1 MSEVETGSMPRRPPP
16 VPRRLWLV
24 FTVLTL
30 GQFMALLDT
39 TAVNVSL
46 PSIQRDL
53 HMSQVSLSWVSN
65 AYLVTLGACLLVAG
79 RLGDLLGRK
88 QVFIAGLGLFTLASL
103 LCGLARS
110 DVDLVS
116 FRFLQGVGAA
126 LESAMILGI
135 IVNIFHE
142 PAQRKRAISV
152 YAFMS
157 AAGGSIGLLIGGVI
171 TATFGWHWIFFINL
185 PIGVATVTVGLF
197 VIERYVGIGIRQ
209 GVDIPGAVMVTA
221 AGLLAVVGFVE
232 AGYEG
237 WVSVPTLGSLVAAVI
252 LGAGFVVWES
262 RVSNPL
268 VPMRVLR
275 SRNLLCAGISRAMFC
290 FGSYGSFFLL
300 VLYLQEVL
308 GFGSLGN
315 GLAFLP
321 NSVIL
326 SVLTLTLSP
335 HLMARI
341 GSKRTQVIGLS
352 GFACGLLILVFL
364 PIHGSFWVNLLP
376 AMLVLGVSG
385 GTFTVP
391 NTTIAMAESVAG
403 DSGVVSG
410 VINVSQQ
417 MGAALGIAV
426 LASVSSI
433 HTAALTAAGETHR
446 AAVVGGFHWG
456 FMVAVGALAIGVTA
470 GLLVRPEAGGMPND
484 PITAAAAQIA
494 EVEML

>member
-1 MSEVETGSMPRRPPP
+1 MAEVETGSMARRTPLSS
-16 VPRRLWLV
+16 RRLWLV
-24 FTVLTL
+24 FTVLAL

-46 PSIQRDL
+46 PSIQHDL
-53 HMSQVSLSWVSN
+53 HMSQVSLTWVSN

-88 QVFIAGLGLFTLASL
+88 QVFIAGLGVFTVASL
-103 LCGLARS
+103 LCGLSNS
-110 DVDLVS
+110 DVGLVS
-116 FRFLQGVGAA
+116 FRFLQGLGAA

-135 IVNIFHE
+135 IVTIFEE
-142 PAQRKRAISV
+142 PARRRRAISV
-152 YAFMS
+152 YSFMS
-157 AAGGSIGLLIGGVI
+157 AAGGSIGLLIGGVVN
-171 TATFGWHWIFFINL
+171 AAFGWHWIFFINL
-185 PIGVATVTVGLF
+185 PIGVATITVGLF
-197 VIERYVGIGIRQ
+197 VIERHEGIGIRQ
-209 GVDIPGAVMVTA
+209 GVDALGAVMVTA
-221 AGLLAVVGFVE
+221 AGLLAVIGFVE

-237 WVSVPTLGSLVAAVI
+237 WVSPPTLGSLVAAVV
-252 LGAGFVVWES
+252 LGAGFIAWES

-268 VPMRVLR
+268 VPVRVLR

-308 GFGSLGN
+308 GYGSLGN

-321 NSVIL
+321 NSAIL
-326 SVLTLTLSP
+326 SLLTLTLSP

-364 PIHGSFWVNLLP
+364 PVHGSFWVNLLP
-376 AMLVLGVSG
+376 AMLVLGISG

-403 DSGVVSG
+403 DSGLVSG
-410 VINVSQQ
+410 VINVAQQ

-433 HTAALTAAGETHR
+433 HTAALRAAGETHR
-446 AAVVGGFHWG
+446 AAIVGGFHWG
-456 FMVAVGALAIGVTA
+456 FMVSVGALAVGVTA
-470 GLLVRPEAGGMPND
+470 GLLVRPEAGGVPSD
-484 PITAAAAQIA
+484 SVTAAATQIA
-494 EVEML
+494 EVELL

>member
-1 MSEVETGSMPRRPPP
+1 MTEVETGSMPRRPPP

-46 PSIQRDL
+46 PSIQREL

-103 LCGLARS
+103 LCGLSRS
-110 DVDLVS
+110 DVGLVS

-142 PAQRKRAISV
+142 PVQRKRAISV

-157 AAGGSIGLLIGGVI
+157 AAGGSIGLLIGGII

-185 PIGVATVTVGLF
+185 PIGAATVTVGLF
-197 VIERYVGIGIRQ
+197 VIERYEGIGIRQ

-237 WVSVPTLGSLVAAVI
+237 WVSPLTLGSLIGAVV
-252 LGAGFVVWES
+252 LGVGFVVLES
-262 RVSNPL
+262 RLSNPL
-268 VPMRVLR
+268 VPVRVLR
-275 SRNLLCAGISRAMFC
+275 SRNLLCAAISRTMFC

-308 GFGSLGN
+308 GFDSLGN

-321 NSVIL
+321 NTIFL
-326 SVLTLTLSP
+326 SLLTLTLSP

-341 GSKRTQVIGLS
+341 GSKKTHVIGLS

-364 PIHGSFWVNLLP
+364 PVHGSFWVNLFP
-376 AMLVLGVSG
+376 AMAVLGISG

-391 NTTIAMAESVAG
+391 NTTIAMAVSNSG
-403 DSGVVSG
+403 DSGLVSG
-410 VINVSQQ
+410 VINVAQQ

-433 HTAALTAAGETHR
+433 RTGALTAAGDTHR
-446 AAVVGGFHWG
+446 AALVGGFHLG
-456 FMVAVGALAIGVTA
+456 FLVAAGALVVGVTA
-470 GLLVRPEAGGMPND
+470 GLLVRPDAGGVPDD
-484 PITAAAAQIA
+484 PVTSAALKLTEI
-494 EVEML
+494 ELL

>member
-1 MSEVETGSMPRRPPP
+1 MTEVETGSMSSRPPP
-16 VPRRLWLV
+16 TSRRLWLV
-24 FTVLTL
+24 FTVLAL

-53 HMSQVSLSWVSN
+53 HISQVSLSWVSN
-65 AYLVTLGACLLVAG
+65 GYLVTLGACLLVAG

-88 QVFIAGLGLFTLASL
+88 QVFLAGLGVFTIASL
-103 LCGLARS
+103 LCGLSRS
-110 DVDLVS
+110 DVALVS

-135 IVNIFHE
+135 VVTIFQE
-142 PAQRKRAISV
+142 QAQRNRAISV

-157 AAGGSIGLLIGGVI
+157 AAGGSIGLLIGGVVN
-171 TATFGWHWIFFINL
+171 AAFGWHWIFFINL
-185 PIGVATVTVGLF
+185 PIGVATIAVGFF
-197 VIERYVGIGIRQ
+197 VIERHQGIGIRQ
-209 GVDIPGAVMVTA
+209 GVDAIGAVMVTA

-237 WVSVPTLGSLVAAVI
+237 WVSLPTLESLVAAVV
-252 LGAGFVVWES
+252 LGAGFLVLES

-268 VPMRVLR
+268 VPVRVLR
-275 SRNLLCAGISRAMFC
+275 SRNLLCAGISRTMFC
-290 FGSYGSFFLL
+290 FGSYGSFFLM

-321 NSVIL
+321 NSVLL
-326 SVLTLTLSP
+326 SVLTLTLAP

-341 GSKRTQVIGLS
+341 GSKKTHVIGLS

-364 PIHGSFWVNLLP
+364 PVHGSFWVNILP
-376 AMLVLGVSG
+376 AMLVLGTSG

-391 NTTIAMAESVAG
+391 NTTIAMAESVSG

-410 VINVSQQ
+410 VINVAQQ

-433 HTAALTAAGETHR
+433 RTRALLAAGDTHR
-446 AAVVGGFHWG
+446 AALVGGFHVG
-456 FMVAVGALAIGVTA
+456 FMVSVGALVVGVIA
-470 GLLVRPEAGGMPND
+470 GLLVRPDAGRVSDD
-484 PITAAAAQIA
+484 PVTSAAVQVT
-494 EVEML
+494 EVELL

>member
-1 MSEVETGSMPRRPPP
+1 MTEVETGKMPGRPSPVSRR
-16 VPRRLWLV
+16 RWLV

-46 PSIQRDL
+46 PSIQHDL

-65 AYLVTLGACLLVAG
+65 GYLVTLGACLLVAG

-88 QVFIAGLGLFTLASL
+88 QVFISGLGVFTVASL
-103 LCGLARS
+103 LCGLSRS
-110 DVDLVS
+110 AVGLVS

-126 LESAMILGI
+126 LECAMILGI
-135 IVNIFHE
+135 IVTIFEE
-142 PAQRKRAISV
+142 PTQRRRAISV
-152 YAFMS
+152 YSFMT
-157 AAGGSIGLLIGGVI
+157 AAGGSIGLLIGGVV
-171 TATFGWHWIFFINL
+171 TATIGWHWIFFINL
-185 PIGVATVTVGLF
+185 PLGVATVTVGLF
-197 VIERYVGIGIRQ
+197 VIERHEGIGIRQ
-209 GVDIPGAVMVTA
+209 GVDVPGAILVTG

-232 AGYEG
+232 AGYKG
-237 WVSVPTLGSLVAAVI
+237 WVTPLTLGPLVAAVG
-252 LGAGFVVWES
+252 LGAGFVVLES

-268 VPMRVLR
+268 VPVGVLR

-321 NSVIL
+321 NTIAL
-326 SVLTLTLSP
+326 SVVALTLSP

-341 GSKRTQVIGLS
+341 GSKRTHVIGLS

-364 PIHGSFWVNLLP
+364 PVHGSFWVNLFP
-376 AMLVLGVSG
+376 AMAVLGISG

-403 DSGVVSG
+403 DSGLVSG

-433 HTAALTAAGETHR
+433 RTAALTAAGDTRR

-456 FMVAVGALAIGVTA
+456 FLVAVGALAVGVTA
-470 GLLVRPEAGGMPND
+470 ALLVRRDAGGVPND
-484 PITAAAAQIA
+484 PVMSAAVQIT
-494 EVEML
+494 EVELL

>member
-1 MSEVETGSMPRRPPP
+1 MTEVETGSMPSRPPP
-16 VPRRLWLV
+16 VSRRLWLV
-24 FTVLTL
+24 FTVLVL
-30 GQFMALLDT
+30 GQFMAILDT

-65 AYLVTLGACLLVAG
+65 GYLVTLGACLLVAG

-88 QVFIAGLGLFTLASL
+88 QVFLAGLGVFTIASL
-103 LCGLARS
+103 LCGLSRS
-110 DVDLVS
+110 DVGLVS

-142 PAQRKRAISV
+142 PVQRKRAISV
-152 YAFMS
+152 YAFMT

-171 TATFGWHWIFFINL
+171 TASLGWHWIFFINL
-185 PIGVATVTVGLF
+185 PIGAATVTVGLF
-197 VIERYVGIGIRQ
+197 VIERYEGIGIRQ
-209 GVDIPGAVMVTA
+209 GVDIPGAVTVTA
-221 AGLLAVVGFVE
+221 AGLLAVVGFVQ
-232 AGYEG
+232 AGYKG
-237 WVSVPTLGSLVAAVI
+237 WASPLTLGSLVAAAV
-252 LGAGFVVWES
+252 LGACFVVLES

-268 VPMRVLR
+268 VPLRVLR
-275 SRNLLCAGISRAMFC
+275 SRNLLCAAISRSMFS

-321 NSVIL
+321 NTIFVSLIA
-326 SVLTLTLSP
+326 LTLSP

-341 GSKRTQVIGLS
+341 GSKKTQVIGLG
-352 GFACGLLILVFL
+352 GFTCGLLILLFL
-364 PIHGSFWVNLLP
+364 PVHGNFWVNLFP
-376 AMLVLGVSG
+376 AMAVLGISG

-391 NTTIAMAESVAG
+391 NTTIAMAVSNSG
-403 DSGVVSG
+403 DSGLVSG
-410 VINVSQQ
+410 VINVAQQ

-426 LASVSSI
+426 LASVSSLR
-433 HTAALTAAGETHR
+433 TVALTAAGDSHHP
-446 AAVVGGFHWG
+446 ALVGGFHVG
-456 FMVAVGALAIGVTA
+456 FLVGMGALVVGVIA
-470 GLLVRPEAGGMPND
+470 GLLVRPDAGRVPDD
-484 PITAAAAQIA
+484 PVTAAAVQVT
-494 EVEML
+494 EVELL

>member
-1 MSEVETGSMPRRPPP
+1 MSEVETRSTSPHPPLSS
-16 VPRRLWLV
+16 RRLWLV
-24 FTVLTL
+24 FTVLAL

-53 HMSQVSLSWVSN
+53 HMSQVSLTWVSN

-88 QVFIAGLGLFTLASL
+88 QVFMAGMGVFTIASL
-103 LCGLARS
+103 LCGLSRS
-110 DVDLVS
+110 DVGLVS

-126 LESAMILGI
+126 LECAMILGI
-135 IVNIFHE
+135 VVTIFQE
-142 PAQRKRAISV
+142 PAQRRRAISV
-152 YAFMS
+152 YSFMS
-157 AAGGSIGLLIGGVI
+157 AAGGSIGLLMGGVVN
-171 TATFGWHWIFFINL
+171 AAFGWHWIFFINL
-185 PIGVATVTVGLF
+185 PIGVATITVGFF
-197 VIERYVGIGIRQ
+197 VIERHEGIGIRQ
-209 GVDIPGAVMVTA
+209 GVDAFGAVMVTA

-237 WVSVPTLGSLVAAVI
+237 WVSVPTLGSLVAAII

-308 GFGSLGN
+308 GFGSLEN

-341 GSKRTQVIGLS
+341 GSKKTQVIGLS

-364 PIHGSFWVNLLP
+364 PVHGSFWVNLLP
-376 AMLVLGVSG
+376 AMLVLGTSG

-433 HTAALTAAGETHR
+433 HTAALTATGETHR

-456 FMVAVGALAIGVTA
+456 FMVAVGALAIGATA
-470 GLLVRPEAGGMPND
+470 GLLVRPEAAGRPTD

>member
-1 MSEVETGSMPRRPPP
+1 MPRRPPP
-16 VPRRLWLV
+16 SSRRLWLV
-24 FTVLTL
+24 FTVLAL

-46 PSIQRDL
+46 PSIQREL

-88 QVFIAGLGLFTLASL
+88 QVFIAGLGVFTVASL
-103 LCGLARS
+103 LCGLSRS
-110 DVDLVS
+110 DVGLVS

-126 LESAMILGI
+126 LECAMILGI
-135 IVNIFHE
+135 IVTIFEE
-142 PAQRKRAISV
+142 PAQRRRAISV
-152 YAFMS
+152 YSFMS
-157 AAGGSIGLLIGGVI
+157 AAGGSMGLLIGGVV
-171 TATFGWHWIFFINL
+171 TAAFGWHWIFFINL
-185 PIGVATVTVGLF
+185 PLGVATVTVGLF
-197 VIERYVGIGIRQ
+197 VIERQQGLGIRQ
-209 GVDIPGAVMVTA
+209 GVDVPGAIMVTA
-221 AGLLAVVGFVE
+221 AGLLAVIGFVE
-232 AGYEG
+232 AGYQG
-237 WVSVPTLGSLVAAVI
+237 WVSPLTLGPLVAAVV
-252 LGAGFVVWES
+252 LGAGFVVLES

-268 VPMRVLR
+268 VPLRVLQ

-321 NSVIL
+321 NTIIL

-341 GSKRTQVIGLS
+341 GSKRTHVIGLS

-364 PIHGSFWVNLLP
+364 PVHGSFWVNLFP
-376 AMLVLGVSG
+376 AMAVLGISG

-403 DSGVVSG
+403 DSGLVSG
-410 VINVSQQ
+410 VINVAQQ

-433 HTAALTAAGETHR
+433 RTAALTAAGDTHR

-456 FMVAVGALAIGVTA
+456 FLVAVGAVVVGVIA
-470 GLLVRPEAGGMPND
+470 GLLVRPDAGGVPND
-484 PITAAAAQIA
+484 PVTSAALQIT
-494 EVEML
+494 EVELL

>member
-1 MSEVETGSMPRRPPP
+1 MTEIGTGPAAPHASLSS
-16 VPRRLWLV
+16 RRLWLV
-24 FTVLTL
+24 FTVLAL

-53 HMSQVSLSWVSN
+53 HMSQVSLTWVSN

-88 QVFIAGLGLFTLASL
+88 QVFIAGMGVFTVASL
-103 LCGLARS
+103 LCGLSRS
-110 DVDLVS
+110 DVGLVT

-135 IVNIFHE
+135 IVTIFE
-142 PAQRKRAISV
+142 ETARRRRAISV

-157 AAGGSIGLLIGGVI
+157 AAGGSIGLLIGGVVN
-171 TATFGWHWIFFINL
+171 AAFGWHWIFFINL
-185 PIGVATVTVGLF
+185 PIGVGTITVGLF
-197 VIERYVGIGIRQ
+197 VIERHEGIGIRK
-209 GVDIPGAVMVTA
+209 GVDAIGAVMVTA

-237 WVSVPTLGSLVAAVI
+237 WVSPPTLGSLAAAVI

-308 GFGSLGN
+308 RFGSLAN

-321 NSVIL
+321 NSVTL

-335 HLMARI
+335 LLMARI

-352 GFACGLLILVFL
+352 GFACGLVILVFL
-364 PIHGSFWVNLLP
+364 PVHGSFYANILP
-376 AMLVLGVSG
+376 AMFVLGISG

-403 DSGVVSG
+403 DSGLVSG

-433 HTAALTAAGETHR
+433 HTVALTAAGESHR

-456 FMVAVGALAIGVTA
+456 FMVAAGALAVGVTA
-470 GLLVRPEAGGMPND
+470 ALLVRPERGGVPSD
-484 PITAAAAQIA
+484 PDTAAATQIA
-494 EVEML
+494 EVELL

>member
-1 MSEVETGSMPRRPPP
+1 MTEVGAGPATRRPPP

-24 FTVLTL
+24 LTVLSL

-53 HMSQVSLSWVSN
+53 HMSQISLSWVSN

-88 QVFIAGLGLFTLASL
+88 QVFITGLGVFTVASL

-110 DVDLVS
+110 DVVLVS

-126 LESAMILGI
+126 LECAMILGI

-142 PAQRKRAISV
+142 PAHRNRAISV
-152 YAFMS
+152 YAFMT
-157 AAGGSIGLLIGGVI
+157 AAGGSIGLLIGGVV
-171 TATFGWHWIFFINL
+171 TASIGWHWIFFINI
-185 PIGVATVTVGLF
+185 PIGVATVSVGLF
-197 VIERYVGIGIRQ
+197 VIDAHKGIGIRR
-209 GVDIPGAVMVTA
+209 GVDIPGAVMVTG

-237 WVSVPTLGSLVAAVI
+237 WTSPLTLGPMVAAVA
-252 LGAGFVVWES
+252 LATGFVLLES
-262 RVSNPL
+262 RVANPL
-268 VPMRVLR
+268 IPMRVLR

-321 NSVIL
+321 NTIFL
-326 SVLTLTLSP
+326 SVVALTLSP

-352 GFACGLLILVFL
+352 GFACGLVLLVFL
-364 PIHGSFWVNLLP
+364 PVHGGFWVNIFP
-376 AMLVLGVSG
+376 AMAVLGLSG

-391 NTTIAMAESVAG
+391 NTTIAMAESVSG
-403 DSGVVSG
+403 DSGLVSG
-410 VINVSQQ
+410 VINVAQQ

-433 HTAALTAAGETHR
+433 RTIALTAAGDTHR
-446 AAVVGGFHWG
+446 AAVVGGFHLG
-456 FMVAVGALAIGVTA
+456 FMVAVGALGVGVSA
-470 GLLVRPEAGGMPND
+470 GLLVRPDAGEVPKD
-484 PITAAAAQIA
+484 PMTSAALQVT
-494 EVEML
+494 EVELL

>member
-1 MSEVETGSMPRRPPP
+1 MTKADIGPRPGRTPLSS
-16 VPRRLWLV
+16 RRLWLV
-24 FTVLTL
+24 FTVLAL

-46 PSIQRDL
+46 PSIQHDL
-53 HMSQVSLSWVSN
+53 HMSQVSLTWVSN

-88 QVFIAGLGLFTLASL
+88 QVFIAGLGLFTVASL
-103 LCGLARS
+103 LCGLSSS
-110 DVDLVS
+110 DVGLVS

-135 IVNIFHE
+135 IVT
-142 PAQRKRAISV
+142 ISV
-152 YAFMS
+152 YSFMS
-157 AAGGSIGLLIGGVI
+157 AAGGSIGLLVGGVVN
-171 TATFGWHWIFFINL
+171 AAFGWHWIFFINL
-185 PIGVATVTVGLF
+185 PIGVATIAVGLF
-197 VIERYVGIGIRQ
+197 VIERHEGIGIRQ
-209 GVDIPGAVMVTA
+209 GVDALGAVMVTA
-221 AGLLAVVGFVE
+221 AGLLAVIGFVE

-237 WVSVPTLGSLVAAVI
+237 WVATPTLGCLAAAVV
-252 LGAGFVVWES
+252 LAAGFIVWES

-268 VPMRVLR
+268 VPVRVLR
-275 SRNLLCAGISRAMFC
+275 SRNLLCAGISRSMFC

-308 GFGSLGN
+308 GYGSLEN

-321 NSVIL
+321 NSIIL
-326 SVLTLTLSP
+326 SLLTLTLSP

-341 GSKRTQVIGLS
+341 GSKRTQVIGLG

-364 PIHGSFWVNLLP
+364 PVHGSFVVNLLP
-376 AMLVLGVSG
+376 AMLVLGTSG

-403 DSGVVSG
+403 DSGLVSG

-433 HTAALTAAGETHR
+433 HTAALVAAGETHR
-446 AAVVGGFHWG
+446 AAIVGGFHWG
-456 FMVAVGALAIGVTA
+456 FMVAVGALAVGVTA
-470 GLLVRPEAGGMPND
+470 GLLVRPDAAGVPD
-484 PITAAAAQIA
+484 DSVAAAATQMA
-494 EVEML
+494 EVELL

>member
-1 MSEVETGSMPRRPPP
+1 MTEVETGLMSPRPPP
-16 VPRRLWLV
+16 VSRRIWLV
-24 FTVLTL
+24 FTVLVL
-30 GQFMALLDT
+30 GQFMAILDT

-65 AYLVTLGACLLVAG
+65 GYLVTLGACLLVAG

-88 QVFIAGLGLFTLASL
+88 QVFLAGLGVFTIASL
-103 LCGLARS
+103 LCGLSRS
-110 DVDLVS
+110 DVGLVS

-126 LESAMILGI
+126 LECAMILGI

-142 PAQRKRAISV
+142 PVHRKRAISV
-152 YAFMS
+152 YSFMS

-171 TATFGWHWIFFINL
+171 TANFGWHWIFFINI
-185 PIGVATVTVGLF
+185 PIGVATITAGFF

-209 GVDIPGAVMVTA
+209 GVDILGGIMVTA
-221 AGLLAVVGFVE
+221 AGLLAVFGFVQ
-232 AGYEG
+232 AGYDG
-237 WVSVPTLGSLVAAVI
+237 WVSPLTVASLASAVV
-252 LGAGFVVWES
+252 LGAGFFVWES
-262 RVSNPL
+262 HVSNPL
-268 VPMRVLR
+268 VPVRVLR
-275 SRNLLCAGISRAMFC
+275 SWNLICAGISRTMFC

-308 GFGSLGN
+308 GYGALGN

-321 NSVIL
+321 NTIFL
-326 SVLTLTLSP
+326 SVVALTLSP

-364 PIHGSFWVNLLP
+364 PVHGSFWVDLFP
-376 AMLVLGVSG
+376 AMAVLGISG

-391 NTTIAMAESVAG
+391 NTTIAMAESNSG

-410 VINVSQQ
+410 VINVAQQ

-433 HTAALTAAGETHR
+433 RTGALTAAGETQH
-446 AAVVGGFHWG
+446 AALVGGFHVG
-456 FMVAVGALAIGVTA
+456 FLVAAGALVVGVTA
-470 GLLVRPEAGGMPND
+470 GLMVRPDAGGVPND
-484 PITAAAAQIA
+484 PLRAAALQITEA
-494 EVEML
+494 ELL

>member
-1 MSEVETGSMPRRPPP
+1 MTDVEMESMAKRPPP

-24 FTVLTL
+24 VTVLTL

-53 HMSQVSLSWVSN
+53 HMSQVSLSWVAN
-65 AYLVTLGACLLVAG
+65 GYLVTLGACLLVAG

-88 QVFIAGLGLFTLASL
+88 QVFIAGLGVFTAASL
-103 LCGLARS
+103 FCGLSRTA
-110 DVDLVS
+110 VALVS
-116 FRFLQGVGAA
+116 FRFVQGIGAA
-126 LESAMILGI
+126 LECAMILGI
-135 IVNIFHE
+135 IVNIFDQ
-142 PAQRKRAISV
+142 PAPRKRAISI

-157 AAGGSIGLLIGGVI
+157 AAGGSIGLLIGGVV
-171 TATFGWHWIFFINL
+171 TATFGWHWIFFINI
-185 PIGVATVTVGLF
+185 PIGLATISVALL
-197 VIERYVGIGIRQ
+197 VIERHPGIGIRQ
-209 GVDIPGAVMVTA
+209 GVDIPGAIMVTF
-221 AGLLAVVGFVE
+221 AGLLAVVGFVQ

-237 WVSVPTLGSLVAAVI
+237 WASPLTLGPLVGAVV
-252 LGAGFVVWES
+252 LGVSFLVWES

-268 VPMRVLR
+268 VPVRVLR

-308 GFGSLGN
+308 GYGSLGN

-321 NSVIL
+321 NTVFL

-341 GSKRTQVIGLS
+341 GSKRTHVIGLS

-364 PIHGSFWVNLLP
+364 PVDGSFWVNIFP
-376 AMLVLGVSG
+376 AMAVLGISG

-391 NTTIAMAESVAG
+391 NTTIAMAESNSG

-410 VINVSQQ
+410 VINVAQQ
-417 MGAALGIAV
+417 MGAALGIAL
-426 LASVSSI
+426 LASVSSVRTGVLAAEGES
-433 HTAALTAAGETHR
+433 HHAAL
-446 AAVVGGFHWG
+446 VGGFHLG
-456 FMVAVGALAIGVTA
+456 FLVAFGALVVGVTA
-470 GLLVRPEAGGMPND
+470 GLFVRPDAVVVPDD
-484 PITAAAAQIA
+484 PVTSAAMQIS
-494 EVEML
+494 EIELL

>member
-1 MSEVETGSMPRRPPP
+1 MTDVETESMPQRPPP

-24 FTVLTL
+24 VTVLAL
-30 GQFMALLDT
+30 GQFMVVLDT

-65 AYLVTLGACLLVAG
+65 AYLVTLGAFLLVAG

-88 QVFIAGLGLFTLASL
+88 QVFIAGLGVFTTASL
-103 LCGLARS
+103 FCGLSSSALE
-110 DVDLVS
+110 LVS
-116 FRFLQGVGAA
+116 FRFVQGFGAA
-126 LESAMILGI
+126 LECAMILGI
-135 IVNIFHE
+135 IVNIFDD
-142 PAQRKRAISV
+142 PAPRKRAISV

-171 TATFGWHWIFFINL
+171 TATLGWHWIFFINL
-185 PIGVATVTVGLF
+185 PIGVATITVGAL
-197 VIERYVGIGIRQ
+197 VIERHQGIGIRQ
-209 GVDIPGAVMVTA
+209 GVDIPGAIMVTA
-221 AGLLAVVGFVE
+221 AGLLAVVGFVQ

-237 WVSVPTLGSLVAAVI
+237 WASPLTLGPLVAAVV
-252 LGAGFVVWES
+252 LAVGFVVWES

-268 VPMRVLR
+268 VPVRVLR

-308 GFGSLGN
+308 GYGPLGN

-321 NSVIL
+321 NTVFL

-364 PIHGSFWVNLLP
+364 PVDGSFWVNIFP
-376 AMLVLGVSG
+376 AMAVLGISG
-385 GTFTVP
+385 GTVHGP
-391 NTTIAMAESVAG
+391 QHHHRHGRIE
-403 DSGVVSG
+403 
-410 VINVSQQ
+410 
-417 MGAALGIAV
+417 LG
-426 LASVSSI
+426 
-433 HTAALTAAGETHR
+433 
-446 AAVVGGFHWG
+446 
-456 FMVAVGALAIGVTA
+456 
-470 GLLVRPEAGGMPND
+470 
-484 PITAAAAQIA
+484 
-494 EVEML
+494 

>member
-1 MSEVETGSMPRRPPP
+1 MPQRPPP

-24 FTVLTL
+24 VTVLTL
-30 GQFMALLDT
+30 GQFMVVLDT

-65 AYLVTLGACLLVAG
+65 AYLVTLGAFLLVAG

-88 QVFIAGLGLFTLASL
+88 QVFIAGLGVFTTASL
-103 LCGLARS
+103 FCGLSSSA
-110 DVDLVS
+110 VELVS
-116 FRFLQGVGAA
+116 FRFVQGFGAA
-126 LESAMILGI
+126 LECAMILGI
-135 IVNIFHE
+135 IVNIFDD
-142 PAQRKRAISV
+142 PAPRKRAISV

-171 TATFGWHWIFFINL
+171 TATLGWHWIFFINL
-185 PIGVATVTVGLF
+185 PIGVATITVGAL
-197 VIERYVGIGIRQ
+197 VIERHQGIGIRQ
-209 GVDIPGAVMVTA
+209 GVDIPGAIMVTA
-221 AGLLAVVGFVE
+221 AGLLAVVGFVQ

-237 WVSVPTLGSLVAAVI
+237 WASPLTLGPLVAAVV
-252 LGAGFVVWES
+252 LAVGFVVWES

-268 VPMRVLR
+268 VPVRVLR

-308 GFGSLGN
+308 GYGPLGN

-321 NSVIL
+321 NTVFL

-364 PIHGSFWVNLLP
+364 PVDGSFWVDIFP
-376 AMLVLGVSG
+376 AMAVLGISG
-385 GTFTVP
+385 GMFTVP
-391 NTTIAMAESVAG
+391 NTTIAMAESNSG

-410 VINVSQQ
+410 VINVAQQ
-417 MGAALGIAV
+417 MGAALGIAL
-426 LASVSSI
+426 LASVSSVRTGVLTADGES
-433 HTAALTAAGETHR
+433 HHAAL
-446 AAVVGGFHWG
+446 VGGFHLG
-456 FMVAVGALAIGVTA
+456 FLVAFGALVVGVTA
-470 GLLVRPEAGGMPND
+470 GLFVRPDTGMVSDD
-484 PITAAAAQIA
+484 PLASAALQVTEI
-494 EVEML
+494 ELL

>member
-1 MSEVETGSMPRRPPP
+1 MTEVETGSMPRRPPP
-16 VPRRLWLV
+16 SSRRLWLV
-24 FTVLTL
+24 FTVLAL

-46 PSIQRDL
+46 PSIQRGL

-88 QVFIAGLGLFTLASL
+88 QVFIAGLGVFTVASL
-103 LCGLARS
+103 LCGLSRS
-110 DVDLVS
+110 DVGLVS

-126 LESAMILGI
+126 LECAMILGI
-135 IVNIFHE
+135 IVTIFEE
-142 PAQRKRAISV
+142 PAQRRRAISV
-152 YAFMS
+152 YSFMS
-157 AAGGSIGLLIGGVI
+157 AAGGSMGLLIGGVV
-171 TATFGWHWIFFINL
+171 TAAFGWHWIFFINL
-185 PIGVATVTVGLF
+185 PLGVATVTVGLF
-197 VIERYVGIGIRQ
+197 VIERQQGLGIRQ
-209 GVDIPGAVMVTA
+209 GVDVPGAIMVTA
-221 AGLLAVVGFVE
+221 AGLLAVIGFVE
-232 AGYEG
+232 AGYQG
-237 WVSVPTLGSLVAAVI
+237 WVSPLTLGPLVAAVV
-252 LGAGFVVWES
+252 LGAGFVVLES

-268 VPMRVLR
+268 VPLRVLQ

-321 NSVIL
+321 NTIFL

-341 GSKRTQVIGLS
+341 GSKRTHVIGLS

-364 PIHGSFWVNLLP
+364 PVHGSFWVNLFP
-376 AMLVLGVSG
+376 AMAVLGISG

-403 DSGVVSG
+403 DSGLVSG
-410 VINVSQQ
+410 VINVAQQ

-433 HTAALTAAGETHR
+433 RTAALTAAGETHR

-456 FMVAVGALAIGVTA
+456 FLVAVGAVVVGVIA
-470 GLLVRPEAGGMPND
+470 GLLVRPDAGGVPND
-484 PITAAAAQIA
+484 PVTSAALQIT
-494 EVEML
+494 EVELL

>member
-1 MSEVETGSMPRRPPP
+1 MTDLEIDATPRRPPP
-16 VPRRLWLV
+16 VPSRPWLV
-24 FTVLTL
+24 LAVLTL

-46 PSIQRDL
+46 PSIQQDL

-65 AYLVTLGACLLVAG
+65 AYLLTLGACLLVAG

-88 QVFIAGLGLFTLASL
+88 QVFIAGLGVFTAASL
-103 LCGLARS
+103 FCGLSSSA
-110 DVDLVS
+110 VELVS
-116 FRFLQGVGAA
+116 FRFVQGIGAA

-135 IVNIFHE
+135 IVNIFE
-142 PAQRKRAISV
+142 QPAKRKRAISI

-157 AAGGSIGLLIGGVI
+157 AAGGSMGLLIGGVI
-171 TATFGWHWIFFINL
+171 TANFGWHWIFFINI
-185 PIGVATVTVGLF
+185 PIGLATVAVGLF

-209 GVDIPGAVMVTA
+209 GIDILGAIMVTA
-221 AGLLAVVGFVE
+221 AGFLAVFGFVQ
-232 AGYEG
+232 AGYKG
-237 WVSVPTLGSLVAAVI
+237 WVSLLTLGSLAVALA

-275 SRNLLCAGISRAMFC
+275 SRNLLCTGIARAMFC

-308 GFGSLGN
+308 GYGSLGN

-321 NSVIL
+321 NTVFL
-326 SVLTLTLSP
+326 SIVALTLSP

-341 GSKRTQVIGLS
+341 GSKWTQVIGLS
-352 GFACGLLILVFL
+352 GFTCGLLILFFL
-364 PIHGSFWVNLLP
+364 PVHGSFWVNLLP
-376 AMLVLGVSG
+376 AMAVLGISG

-391 NTTIAMAESVAG
+391 NTTIAMAVSNSA

-410 VINVSQQ
+410 VINVAQQ

-433 HTAALTAAGETHR
+433 RTGALSAAGETHR
-446 AAVVGGFHWG
+446 AALVGGFQVG
-456 FMVAVGALAIGVTA
+456 FLVAAGALVVAVTA
-470 GLLVRPEAGGMPND
+470 GLLVRPDTGGVPDD
-484 PITAAAAQIA
+484 PVRSAAVQITEI
-494 EVEML
+494 ELL

>member
-1 MSEVETGSMPRRPPP
+1 MTDVEVESMPKRPLPGP
-16 VPRRLWLV
+16 GRPWLV
-24 FTVLTL
+24 LTVLTL

-65 AYLVTLGACLLVAG
+65 AYLLTLGAFLLVAG

-88 QVFIAGLGLFTLASL
+88 QVFIAGLGVFTAASL
-103 LCGLARS
+103 LCGLSSSA
-110 DVDLVS
+110 VGLVS
-116 FRFLQGVGAA
+116 FRFVQGIGAA
-126 LESAMILGI
+126 LECAMILGI

-142 PAQRKRAISV
+142 TGQRKRAISV

-171 TATFGWHWIFFINL
+171 TANFGWHWIFFINI
-185 PIGVATVTVGLF
+185 PIGVATLTVGLF

-209 GVDIPGAVMVTA
+209 GIDIVGAIMVTA
-221 AGLLAVVGFVE
+221 AGLLAVFGFVQ
-232 AGYEG
+232 AGSKG
-237 WVSVPTLGSLVAAVI
+237 WVSPLTLGSLVAAVV
-252 LGAGFVVWES
+252 LGAGFIVWES

-268 VPMRVLR
+268 VPVRVLR

-308 GFGSLGN
+308 GYGSLGN

-321 NSVIL
+321 NTIFL
-326 SVLTLTLSP
+326 SIVALTLSP
-335 HLMARI
+335 SLMARI

-352 GFACGLLILVFL
+352 GFTCGLLILVFL
-364 PIHGSFWVNLLP
+364 PVHGSFWVNLFP
-376 AMLVLGVSG
+376 AMAVLGISG

-391 NTTIAMAESVAG
+391 NTTIAMAVSNSG

-410 VINVSQQ
+410 VINVAQQ

-433 HTAALTAAGETHR
+433 RTDALAAAGETHR
-446 AAVVGGFHWG
+446 AALVGGFQVG
-456 FMVAVGALAIGVTA
+456 FLVAAGALVVGVTA
-470 GLLVRPEAGGMPND
+470 GLLVRPDAGGLPDD
-484 PITAAAAQIA
+484 PVMSAAVQITEI
-494 EVEML
+494 ELL

>member
-1 MSEVETGSMPRRPPP
+1 
-16 VPRRLWLV
+16 
-24 FTVLTL
+24 
-30 GQFMALLDT
+30 MALLDT

-46 PSIQRDL
+46 PSIQREL

-88 QVFIAGLGLFTLASL
+88 QVFIAGLGVFTVASL
-103 LCGLARS
+103 LCGLSRS
-110 DVDLVS
+110 DVGLVS

-126 LESAMILGI
+126 LECAMILGI
-135 IVNIFHE
+135 IVTIFEE
-142 PAQRKRAISV
+142 PAQRRRAISV
-152 YAFMS
+152 YSFMS
-157 AAGGSIGLLIGGVI
+157 AAGGSMGLLIGGVV
-171 TATFGWHWIFFINL
+171 TAAFGWHWIFFINL
-185 PIGVATVTVGLF
+185 PLGVATVTVGLF
-197 VIERYVGIGIRQ
+197 VIERQQGLGIRQ
-209 GVDIPGAVMVTA
+209 GVDVPGAIMVTA
-221 AGLLAVVGFVE
+221 AGLLAVIGFVE
-232 AGYEG
+232 AGYQG
-237 WVSVPTLGSLVAAVI
+237 WVSPLTLGPLVAAVV
-252 LGAGFVVWES
+252 LGAGFVVLES

-268 VPMRVLR
+268 VPLRVLQ

-321 NSVIL
+321 NTIIL

-341 GSKRTQVIGLS
+341 GSKRTHVIGLS

-364 PIHGSFWVNLLP
+364 PVHGSFWVNLFP
-376 AMLVLGVSG
+376 AMAVLGISG

-403 DSGVVSG
+403 DSGLVSG
-410 VINVSQQ
+410 VINVAQQ

-433 HTAALTAAGETHR
+433 RTAALTAAGDTHR

-456 FMVAVGALAIGVTA
+456 FLVAVGAVVVGVIA
-470 GLLVRPEAGGMPND
+470 GLLVRPDAGGVPND
-484 PITAAAAQIA
+484 PVTSAALQIT
-494 EVEML
+494 EVELL

>member
-1 MSEVETGSMPRRPPP
+1 MTDVEVGAMPRRPTP
-16 VPRRLWLV
+16 VPRRLWVV

-65 AYLVTLGACLLVAG
+65 SYLVTLGAFLLVAG

-88 QVFIAGLGLFTLASL
+88 QVFLTGLGVFTAASL
-103 LCGLARS
+103 LCGLSLSA
-110 DVDLVS
+110 VELVS

-126 LESAMILGI
+126 LECAMILGI

-142 PAQRKRAISV
+142 PVHRKRAISV
-152 YAFMS
+152 YSFMS
-157 AAGGSIGLLIGGVI
+157 AAGGSIGLLVGGVI
-171 TATFGWHWIFFINL
+171 TANFGWHWIFFINL

-197 VIERYVGIGIRQ
+197 VIERYEGIGIRQ
-209 GVDIPGAVMVTA
+209 GVDIPGAIMVTA

-237 WVSVPTLGSLVAAVI
+237 WVSPLTVGSLAAAVV
-252 LGAGFVVWES
+252 LGAGFLALES

-268 VPMRVLR
+268 VPVRVLR
-275 SRNLLCAGISRAMFC
+275 SRNLICAGISRTMFC

-308 GFGSLGN
+308 GYGALGN

-321 NSVIL
+321 NTIFL
-326 SVLTLTLSP
+326 SIVALTLSP

-341 GSKRTQVIGLS
+341 GSKRTHVIGLS
-352 GFACGLLILVFL
+352 GFACGLVILVFL
-364 PIHGSFWVNLLP
+364 PVHGSFWVNLLP
-376 AMLVLGVSG
+376 AMAVLGTSG

-391 NTTIAMAESVAG
+391 NTTIAMAESNSG

-410 VINVSQQ
+410 VINVAQQ

-433 HTAALTAAGETHR
+433 RTGALTAAGDTHH
-446 AAVVGGFHWG
+446 AALVGGFHLG
-456 FMVAVGALAIGVTA
+456 FLVAAGALVVGVTA
-470 GLLVRPEAGGMPND
+470 GLLVRPDAGRVPND
-484 PITAAAAQIA
+484 PLRAAALQITEA
-494 EVEML
+494 ELL